1 MNNVKE
7 ALKLDDENFMLLTS
21 IQSNIIYL
29 AQIEDTKLLN
39 YYIRQFKSQ
48 VRRLNYENILEL
60 INNFLVKG
68 NVKIIKVLE
77 YILGFDLEE
86 NKDIYD
92 DFDKSIDK
100 SREGILEELAILKD
114 LKKYL
119 NFCRHNM
126 EYENLDQI
134 FLFILCLRRI
144 HDSDILDFDYQFN
157 NYILA
162 LKGESIRL
170 NNSDDK
176 KDYNIIKEYVEEKKN
191 KIKELTTLSR
201 LVCKFL

>member
-48 VRRLNYENILEL
+48 VKRLNYENILEL

-134 FLFILCLRRI
+134 FLFILCLRRM
-144 HDSDILDFDYQFN
+144 HDSDRLEFDYQFN

-170 NNSDDK
+170 DNSDDK
-176 KDYNIIKEYVEEKKN
+176 KDYNIIKEYIENKKD
-191 KIKELTTLSR
+191 KIKELT
-201 LVCKFL
+201 F

>member
-1 MNNVKE
+1 MNNVE
-7 ALKLDDENFMLLTS
+7 VALKLDDENLMLLTS

-48 VRRLNYENILEL
+48 VRVLNYENILEL
-60 INNFLVKG
+60 ISNILVKG
-68 NVKIIKVLE
+68 NVKIIKGLE

-86 NKDIYD
+86 KKDIYD

-100 SREGILEELAILKD
+100 SREGILKKLSILKD

-119 NFCRHNM
+119 NYCKHNM

-134 FLFILCLRRI
+134 FLFILCLRKM
-144 HDSDILDFDYQFN
+144 HDSDRLEFDYQFN

-170 NNSDDK
+170 DNSDDK
-176 KDYNIIKEYVEEKKN
+176 KDYNIIKEYIENKKD
-191 KIKELTTLSR
+191 KIKELT
-201 LVCKFL
+201 F

>member
-1 MNNVKE
+1 MNNVEE
-7 ALKLDDENFMLLTS
+7 ALKLDDENLMLLTS

-48 VRRLNYENILEL
+48 VRVLNYENILEL
-60 INNFLVKG
+60 ISNVLFKG

-86 NKDIYD
+86 KKDIYD

-100 SREGILEELAILKD
+100 SREGILKELSILKD

-119 NFCRHNM
+119 NYCKHNM

-134 FLFILCLRRI
+134 FLFILCLRKM
-144 HDSDILDFDYQFN
+144 HDSDRLEFDYQFN

-170 NNSDDK
+170 DNSDDK
-176 KDYNIIKEYVEEKKN
+176 KDYNIIKEYIENKKD
-191 KIKELTTLSR
+191 KIKELT
-201 LVCKFL
+201 F

>member
-1 MNNVKE
+1 MNNVEE
-7 ALKLDDENFMLLTS
+7 ALKLDDENLMLLTS
-21 IQSNIIYL
+21 IKSNIIYL

-48 VRRLNYENILEL
+48 VRVLNYENILEL
-60 INNFLVKG
+60 ISNILVKG
-68 NVKIIKVLE
+68 NVKIIKGLE

-86 NKDIYD
+86 KKDIYD

-100 SREGILEELAILKD
+100 SREGILKKLSILKD

-119 NFCRHNM
+119 NYCKHNM

-134 FLFILCLRRI
+134 FLFILCLRKM
-144 HDSDILDFDYQFN
+144 HDSDRLDFDYQFN

-162 LKGESIRL
+162 LKGEDVRL
-170 NNSDDK
+170 GQSDDK
-176 KDYNIIKEYVEEKKN
+176 KDYNIIKEYIENKKD
-191 KIKELTTLSR
+191 KIKELT
-201 LVCKFL
+201 F

>member
-7 ALKLDDENFMLLTS
+7 ALKLDDENLMLLTS

-60 INNFLVKG
+60 ISNVLFKG
-68 NVKIIKVLE
+68 NVKIIKGLE

-86 NKDIYD
+86 KKDIYD

-100 SREGILEELAILKD
+100 SREGILKELSILKD

-119 NFCRHNM
+119 NYCKHNM

-134 FLFILCLRRI
+134 FLFILCLRKM
-144 HDSDILDFDYQFN
+144 HDSDRLEFDYQFN

-170 NNSDDK
+170 DNSDDK
-176 KDYNIIKEYVEEKKN
+176 KDYNIIKEYVEEKKD
-191 KIKELTTLSR
+191 KIKELTI
-201 LVCKFL
+201 

>member
-1 MNNVKE
+1 MNNVEE
-7 ALKLDDENFMLLTS
+7 ALKLDDENLMLLTS

-48 VRRLNYENILEL
+48 VRVLNYENILEL
-60 INNFLVKG
+60 ISNVLFKG
-68 NVKIIKVLE
+68 NVKIIKGLE

-86 NKDIYD
+86 KKDIYD

-100 SREGILEELAILKD
+100 SREGILKKLSILKD

-119 NFCRHNM
+119 NYCKHNM

-134 FLFILCLRRI
+134 FLFILCLRKM
-144 HDSDILDFDYQFN
+144 HDSDRLDFDYQFN

-162 LKGESIRL
+162 LKGEDVRL
-170 NNSDDK
+170 GQSDDK
-176 KDYNIIKEYVEEKKN
+176 KDYNIIKEYIENKKD
-191 KIKELTTLSR
+191 KIKELT
-201 LVCKFL
+201 F

>member
-1 MNNVKE
+1 MNNVEE
-7 ALKLDDENFMLLTS
+7 ALKLDDENLMLLTS

-48 VRRLNYENILEL
+48 VRVLNYENILEL
-60 INNFLVKG
+60 ISNVLFKG
-68 NVKIIKVLE
+68 NVKIIKGLE

-86 NKDIYD
+86 KKEIYD
-92 DFDKSIDK
+92 DIDK
-100 SREGILEELAILKD
+100 FIDESREGILKELSILKD

-119 NFCRHNM
+119 NYCRHNM

-134 FLFILCLRRI
+134 FLFILCLRKM
-144 HDSDILDFDYQFN
+144 HDSDRLEFDYQFN

-170 NNSDDK
+170 DNSDDK
-176 KDYNIIKEYVEEKKN
+176 KDYNIIKEYIENKKD
-191 KIKELTTLSR
+191 KIKELT
-201 LVCKFL
+201 F

>member
-1 MNNVKE
+1 MNNVEE
-7 ALKLDDENFMLLTS
+7 ALKLDDENLMLLTS

-48 VRRLNYENILEL
+48 VRVLNYENILEL
-60 INNFLVKG
+60 ISNVLFKG
-68 NVKIIKVLE
+68 NVNIIKVLE

-86 NKDIYD
+86 KKDIYD

-100 SREGILEELAILKD
+100 SREGILKELSILKD

-119 NFCRHNM
+119 NYCRHNM

-134 FLFILCLRRI
+134 FLFILCLRKM
-144 HDSDILDFDYQFN
+144 HDSDRLEFDYQFN

-170 NNSDDK
+170 DNSDDK
-176 KDYNIIKEYVEEKKN
+176 KDYNIIKEYIENKKD
-191 KIKELTTLSR
+191 KIKELT
-201 LVCKFL
+201 F

>member
-48 VRRLNYENILEL
+48 VKRLNYENILEL

-191 KIKELTTLSR
+191 KIKELTI
-201 LVCKFL
+201 

>member
-1 MNNVKE
+1 MNNVEE
-7 ALKLDDENFMLLTS
+7 ALKLDDENLMLLTS

-48 VRRLNYENILEL
+48 VRVLNYENILEL
-60 INNFLVKG
+60 ISNILVKG
-68 NVKIIKVLE
+68 NVKIIKGLE

-86 NKDIYD
+86 KKDIYD

-100 SREGILEELAILKD
+100 SREGILKELSILKD

-119 NFCRHNM
+119 NYCRHNM

-134 FLFILCLRRI
+134 FLFILCLRKM
-144 HDSDILDFDYQFN
+144 HDSDRLEFDYQFN

-170 NNSDDK
+170 DNSDDK
-176 KDYNIIKEYVEEKKN
+176 KDYNIIKEYIENKKD
-191 KIKELTTLSR
+191 KIKELT
-201 LVCKFL
+201 F

>member
-1 MNNVKE
+1 MNNVEE
-7 ALKLDDENFMLLTS
+7 ALKLDDENLMLLTS

-48 VRRLNYENILEL
+48 VRVLNYENILEL
-60 INNFLVKG
+60 ISNVLFKG
-68 NVKIIKVLE
+68 NVKIIKGLE

-86 NKDIYD
+86 KKDIYD

-100 SREGILEELAILKD
+100 SREGILKELSILKD

-119 NFCRHNM
+119 NYCKHNM

-134 FLFILCLRRI
+134 FLFILCLRKM
-144 HDSDILDFDYQFN
+144 HDSDRLEFDYQFN

-170 NNSDDK
+170 DNSDDK
-176 KDYNIIKEYVEEKKN
+176 KDYNIIKEYIENKKD
-191 KIKELTTLSR
+191 KIKELT
-201 LVCKFL
+201 F

>member
-48 VRRLNYENILEL
+48 VKRLNYENILEL

-134 FLFILCLRRI
+134 FLFILCLRRM
-144 HDSDILDFDYQFN
+144 HDSDRLDFDYQFN

-176 KDYNIIKEYVEEKKN
+176 KDYNIIKEYVEEKKD
-191 KIKELTTLSR
+191 KIKELTI
-201 LVCKFL
+201 

>member
-1 MNNVKE
+1 MNNVEE
-7 ALKLDDENFMLLTS
+7 ALKLDDENLMLLTS

-48 VRRLNYENILEL
+48 VRVLNYENILEL
-60 INNFLVKG
+60 ISNVLFKG
-68 NVKIIKVLE
+68 NVRIIKGLE

-86 NKDIYD
+86 KKDIYD

-100 SREGILEELAILKD
+100 SREGILKKLSILKD

-119 NFCRHNM
+119 NYCKHNM

-134 FLFILCLRRI
+134 FLFILCLRKM
-144 HDSDILDFDYQFN
+144 HDSDRLDFDYQFN

-162 LKGESIRL
+162 LKGEDVRL
-170 NNSDDK
+170 GQSDDK
-176 KDYNIIKEYVEEKKN
+176 KDYNIIKEYIENKKD
-191 KIKELTTLSR
+191 KIKELTI
-201 LVCKFL
+201 

>member
-1 MNNVKE
+1 MNNVEE
-7 ALKLDDENFMLLTS
+7 ALKLDDENLMLLTS

-48 VRRLNYENILEL
+48 VRVLNYENILEL
-60 INNFLVKG
+60 ISNVLFKG
-68 NVKIIKVLE
+68 NVKIIKGLE

-86 NKDIYD
+86 KKDIYD

-100 SREGILEELAILKD
+100 SREGILKKLSILKD

-119 NFCRHNM
+119 NYCKHNM

-134 FLFILCLRRI
+134 FLFILCLRKM
-144 HDSDILDFDYQFN
+144 HDSDRLEFDYQFN

-170 NNSDDK
+170 DNSDDK
-176 KDYNIIKEYVEEKKN
+176 KDYNIIKEYIENKKD
-191 KIKELTTLSR
+191 KIKELT
-201 LVCKFL
+201 F

>member
-1 MNNVKE
+1 MNNVEE
-7 ALKLDDENFMLLTS
+7 ALKLDDENLMLLTS
-21 IQSNIIYL
+21 IKSNIIYL

-48 VRRLNYENILEL
+48 VRVLNYENILEL
-60 INNFLVKG
+60 ISNILVKG
-68 NVKIIKVLE
+68 NVKIIKGLE

-86 NKDIYD
+86 KKDIYD

-100 SREGILEELAILKD
+100 SRESILKKLSILKD

-119 NFCRHNM
+119 NYCKHNM

-134 FLFILCLRRI
+134 FLFILCLRKM
-144 HDSDILDFDYQFN
+144 HDSDRLDFDYQFN

-162 LKGESIRL
+162 LKGEDVRL
-170 NNSDDK
+170 GQSDDK
-176 KDYNIIKEYVEEKKN
+176 KDYNIIKEYIENKKD
-191 KIKELTTLSR
+191 KIKELT
-201 LVCKFL
+201 F

>member
-1 MNNVKE
+1 MNNVEE
-7 ALKLDDENFMLLTS
+7 ALKLDDENLMLLTS

-48 VRRLNYENILEL
+48 VRVLNYQNILEL
-60 INNFLVKG
+60 ISNILVKG
-68 NVKIIKVLE
+68 NVKIIKGLE

-86 NKDIYD
+86 KKDIYD

-100 SREGILEELAILKD
+100 SREGILKKLSILKD

-119 NFCRHNM
+119 NYCKHNM

-134 FLFILCLRRI
+134 FLFILCLRKM
-144 HDSDILDFDYQFN
+144 HDSDRLDFDYQFN

-162 LKGESIRL
+162 LKGEDVRL
-170 NNSDDK
+170 GQSDDK
-176 KDYNIIKEYVEEKKN
+176 KDYNIIKEYIENKKD
-191 KIKELTTLSR
+191 KIKELT
-201 LVCKFL
+201 F

>member
-48 VRRLNYENILEL
+48 VKRLNYENILEL

-100 SREGILEELAILKD
+100 SREGILEELAILKE

-176 KDYNIIKEYVEEKKN
+176 KDYNIIKEYVD
-191 KIKELTTLSR
+191 
-201 LVCKFL
+201 LVKTSV

>member
-7 ALKLDDENFMLLTS
+7 ALKLDDENLMLLTS

-48 VRRLNYENILEL
+48 VRVLNYENILEL
-60 INNFLVKG
+60 ISNVLFKG
-68 NVKIIKVLE
+68 NVKIIKGLE

-86 NKDIYD
+86 KKEIYD
-92 DFDKSIDK
+92 DIDK
-100 SREGILEELAILKD
+100 FIDESREGILKELSILKD

-119 NFCRHNM
+119 NYCKHNM

-134 FLFILCLRRI
+134 FLFILCLRKM
-144 HDSDILDFDYQFN
+144 HDSDRLEFDYQFN

-170 NNSDDK
+170 DNSDDK
-176 KDYNIIKEYVEEKKN
+176 KDYNIIKEYIENKKD
-191 KIKELTTLSR
+191 KIKELT
-201 LVCKFL
+201 F

>member
-1 MNNVKE
+1 MNNVEE
-7 ALKLDDENFMLLTS
+7 ALKLDDENLMLLTS

-48 VRRLNYENILEL
+48 VRVLNYENILEL
-60 INNFLVKG
+60 ISNVLFKG

-86 NKDIYD
+86 KKDIYD

-100 SREGILEELAILKD
+100 SREGILKKLSILKD

-119 NFCRHNM
+119 NYCKHNM

-134 FLFILCLRRI
+134 FLFILCLRKM
-144 HDSDILDFDYQFN
+144 HDSDRLDFDYQFN

-162 LKGESIRL
+162 LKGEDVRL
-170 NNSDDK
+170 GQSDDK
-176 KDYNIIKEYVEEKKN
+176 KDYNIIKEYIENKKD
-191 KIKELTTLSR
+191 KIKELT
-201 LVCKFL
+201 F

>member
-1 MNNVKE
+1 MNNVEE
-7 ALKLDDENFMLLTS
+7 ALKLDDENLMLLTS
-21 IQSNIIYL
+21 IKSNIIYL

-48 VRRLNYENILEL
+48 VRVLNYENILEL
-60 INNFLVKG
+60 ISNVLFKG
-68 NVKIIKVLE
+68 NVKIIKGLE

-86 NKDIYD
+86 KKEIYD
-92 DFDKSIDK
+92 DIDK
-100 SREGILEELAILKD
+100 FIDESREGILKELSILKD

-119 NFCRHNM
+119 NYCKHNM

-134 FLFILCLRRI
+134 FLFILCLRKM
-144 HDSDILDFDYQFN
+144 HDSDRLEFDYQFN

-170 NNSDDK
+170 DNSDDK
-176 KDYNIIKEYVEEKKN
+176 KDYNIIKEYIENKKD
-191 KIKELTTLSR
+191 KIKELT
-201 LVCKFL
+201 F

>member
-144 HDSDILDFDYQFN
+144 HDSDRLDFDYQFN

-170 NNSDDK
+170 DNSDDK
-176 KDYNIIKEYVEEKKN
+176 KDYNIIKEYIENKKD
-191 KIKELTTLSR
+191 KIKELT
-201 LVCKFL
+201 F

>member
-176 KDYNIIKEYVEEKKN
+176 KDYNIIKEYVEDKKD
-191 KIKELTTLSR
+191 KIKELTI
-201 LVCKFL
+201 

>member
-48 VRRLNYENILEL
+48 VRVLNYENILEL
-60 INNFLVKG
+60 ISNILVKG
-68 NVKIIKVLE
+68 NVKIIKGLE

-86 NKDIYD
+86 KKDIYD

-100 SREGILEELAILKD
+100 SREGILKKLSILKD
-114 LKKYL
+114 LKKYAV
-119 NFCRHNM
+119 
-126 EYENLDQI
+126 Y
-134 FLFILCLRRI
+134 
-144 HDSDILDFDYQFN
+144 
-157 NYILA
+157 
-162 LKGESIRL
+162 
-170 NNSDDK
+170 
-176 KDYNIIKEYVEEKKN
+176 
-191 KIKELTTLSR
+191 
-201 LVCKFL
+201 

>member
-7 ALKLDDENFMLLTS
+7 ALKLDDENLMLLTS

-48 VRRLNYENILEL
+48 VRVLNYENILEL
-60 INNFLVKG
+60 ISNVLFKG
-68 NVKIIKVLE
+68 NVKIIKGLE

-86 NKDIYD
+86 KKDIYD

-100 SREGILEELAILKD
+100 SREGILKKLSILKD

-119 NFCRHNM
+119 NYCKHNM

-134 FLFILCLRRI
+134 FLFILCLRKM
-144 HDSDILDFDYQFN
+144 HDSDRLEFDYQFN

-170 NNSDDK
+170 DNSDDK
-176 KDYNIIKEYVEEKKN
+176 KDYNIIKEYIENKKD
-191 KIKELTTLSR
+191 KIKELT
-201 LVCKFL
+201 F

>member
-1 MNNVKE
+1 MNNVEE
-7 ALKLDDENFMLLTS
+7 ALKLDDENLMLLTS

-48 VRRLNYENILEL
+48 VRVLNYENILEL
-60 INNFLVKG
+60 ISNILVKG
-68 NVKIIKVLE
+68 NVKIIKGLE

-86 NKDIYD
+86 KKDIYD

-100 SREGILEELAILKD
+100 SREGILKELSILKD

-119 NFCRHNM
+119 NYCKHNM

-134 FLFILCLRRI
+134 FLFILCLRKM
-144 HDSDILDFDYQFN
+144 HDSDRLDFDYQFN

-162 LKGESIRL
+162 LKGEDVRL
-170 NNSDDK
+170 GQSDDK
-176 KDYNIIKEYVEEKKN
+176 KDYNIIKEYIENKKD
-191 KIKELTTLSR
+191 KIKELT
-201 LVCKFL
+201 F

>member
-1 MNNVKE
+1 MNNVEE
-7 ALKLDDENFMLLTS
+7 ALKLDDENLMLLTS

-48 VRRLNYENILEL
+48 VRVLNYENILEL
-60 INNFLVKG
+60 ISNVLFKG
-68 NVKIIKVLE
+68 NVKIIKGLE

-86 NKDIYD
+86 KKDIYD

-100 SREGILEELAILKD
+100 SREGILKELSILKD

-119 NFCRHNM
+119 NYCRHNM

-134 FLFILCLRRI
+134 FLFILCLRKM
-144 HDSDILDFDYQFN
+144 HDSDRLEFDYQFN

-170 NNSDDK
+170 DNSDDK
-176 KDYNIIKEYVEEKKN
+176 KDYNIIKEYIENKKD
-191 KIKELTTLSR
+191 KIKELT
-201 LVCKFL
+201 F

>member
-1 MNNVKE
+1 MNNVEE
-7 ALKLDDENFMLLTS
+7 ALKLDDENLMLLTS

-48 VRRLNYENILEL
+48 VRVLNYENILEL
-60 INNFLVKG
+60 ISNGLFKG
-68 NVKIIKVLE
+68 NVKIIKGLE

-86 NKDIYD
+86 KKDIYD

-100 SREGILEELAILKD
+100 SREGILKELSILKD

-119 NFCRHNM
+119 NYCKHNM

-134 FLFILCLRRI
+134 FLFILCLRKM
-144 HDSDILDFDYQFN
+144 HDNDRLDFDRQFN

-170 NNSDDK
+170 DNSDDK
-176 KDYNIIKEYVEEKKN
+176 KDYNIIKEYIENKKD
-191 KIKELTTLSR
+191 KIKELT
-201 LVCKFL
+201 F

>member
-1 MNNVKE
+1 MNNVEE
-7 ALKLDDENFMLLTS
+7 ALKLDDENLMLLTS

-48 VRRLNYENILEL
+48 VRVLNYENILEL
-60 INNFLVKG
+60 ISNILVKG
-68 NVKIIKVLE
+68 NVKIIKGLE

-86 NKDIYD
+86 KKDIYD

-100 SREGILEELAILKD
+100 SREGILKKLSILKD

-119 NFCRHNM
+119 NYCKHNM

-134 FLFILCLRRI
+134 FLFILCLRKM
-144 HDSDILDFDYQFN
+144 HDSDRLDFDYQFN

-162 LKGESIRL
+162 LKGEDVRL
-170 NNSDDK
+170 GQSDDK
-176 KDYNIIKEYVEEKKN
+176 KDYNIIKEYIENKKD
-191 KIKELTTLSR
+191 KIKELT
-201 LVCKFL
+201 F

>member
-48 VRRLNYENILEL
+48 VKRLNYENILEL

-114 LKKYL
+114 LKRYV

-134 FLFILCLRRI
+134 FLFILCLRRM
-144 HDSDILDFDYQFN
+144 HDSDRLDFDYQFN

-170 NNSDDK
+170 DNSDDK
-176 KDYNIIKEYVEEKKN
+176 KDYNIIKEYVEEKKD
-191 KIKELTTLSR
+191 KIKELTI
-201 LVCKFL
+201 

>member
-1 MNNVKE
+1 MNNVEE
-7 ALKLDDENFMLLTS
+7 ALKLDDENLMLLTS

-48 VRRLNYENILEL
+48 VRVLNYENILEL
-60 INNFLVKG
+60 ISNILVKG
-68 NVKIIKVLE
+68 NVKIIKGLE

-86 NKDIYD
+86 KKDIYD

-100 SREGILEELAILKD
+100 SREGILKKLSILKD

-119 NFCRHNM
+119 NYCKHNM

-134 FLFILCLRRI
+134 FLFILCLRKM
-144 HDSDILDFDYQFN
+144 HDSDRLEFDYQFN

-170 NNSDDK
+170 DNSDDK
-176 KDYNIIKEYVEEKKN
+176 KDYNIIKEYIENKKD
-191 KIKELTTLSR
+191 KIKELT
-201 LVCKFL
+201 F

>member
-134 FLFILCLRRI
+134 FLFILCLRRM
-144 HDSDILDFDYQFN
+144 HDSDRLDFDYQFN

-176 KDYNIIKEYVEEKKN
+176 KDYNIIKEYVEDKKD
-191 KIKELTTLSR
+191 KIKELTI
-201 LVCKFL
+201 

>member
-1 MNNVKE
+1 MNNVEE
-7 ALKLDDENFMLLTS
+7 ALKLDDENLMLLTS

-48 VRRLNYENILEL
+48 VRVLNYENILEL
-60 INNFLVKG
+60 ISNVLFKG
-68 NVKIIKVLE
+68 NVKIIKGLE

-86 NKDIYD
+86 KKDIYD

-100 SREGILEELAILKD
+100 SREGILKELSILKD

-119 NFCRHNM
+119 NYCKHNM

-134 FLFILCLRRI
+134 FLFILCLRKM
-144 HDSDILDFDYQFN
+144 HDSDRLEFDYQFN

-170 NNSDDK
+170 DNSDDK
-176 KDYNIIKEYVEEKKN
+176 KDYNIIKEYVEEKKD
-191 KIKELTTLSR
+191 KIKELTI
-201 LVCKFL
+201 

>member
-48 VRRLNYENILEL
+48 VKRLNYENILEL

-176 KDYNIIKEYVEEKKN
+176 KDYNIIKEYVD
-191 KIKELTTLSR
+191 
-201 LVCKFL
+201 LVKTSV

>member
-1 MNNVKE
+1 MNNVEE
-7 ALKLDDENFMLLTS
+7 ALKLDDENLMLLTS

-48 VRRLNYENILEL
+48 VRVLNYENILEL
-60 INNFLVKG
+60 ISNILVKG
-68 NVKIIKVLE
+68 NVKIIKGLE

-86 NKDIYD
+86 KKDIYD

-100 SREGILEELAILKD
+100 SREGILKELSILKD

-119 NFCRHNM
+119 NYCKHNM

-134 FLFILCLRRI
+134 FLFILCLRKM
-144 HDSDILDFDYQFN
+144 HDSDRLEFDYQFN

-170 NNSDDK
+170 DNSDDK
-176 KDYNIIKEYVEEKKN
+176 KDYNIIKEYIENKKD
-191 KIKELTTLSR
+191 KIKELT
-201 LVCKFL
+201 F

>member
-191 KIKELTTLSR
+191 KIKELTI
-201 LVCKFL
+201 

>member
-48 VRRLNYENILEL
+48 VKRLNYENILEL

-134 FLFILCLRRI
+134 FLFILCLRRM
-144 HDSDILDFDYQFN
+144 HDSDRLDFDYQFN

-176 KDYNIIKEYVEEKKN
+176 KDYNIIKEYVEDKKD
-191 KIKELTTLSR
+191 KIKELTI
-201 LVCKFL
+201 